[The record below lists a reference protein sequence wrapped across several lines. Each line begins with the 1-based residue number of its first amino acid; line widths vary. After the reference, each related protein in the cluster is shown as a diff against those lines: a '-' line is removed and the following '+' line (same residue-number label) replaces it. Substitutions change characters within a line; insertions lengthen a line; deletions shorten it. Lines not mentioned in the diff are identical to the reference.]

1 MSNSLG
7 KKILSC
13 AGLLVLSTVQADVIY
28 PTPEKLPPDV
38 AEEAISCAELD
49 QEIVS
54 VRSLTYPSRPGI
66 NEDPINGIGFW
77 VGSMFSGGARAAYG
91 VLGYTGYMDH
101 EERARIHS
109 VEQQIEVLRRRK
121 AHQHCFEGDYYTRGR

>member
-1 MSNSLG
+1 MSNRLG
-7 KKILSC
+7 RKILGC
-13 AGLLVLSTVQADVIY
+13 AGLLVLSTVRADIIY

-38 AEEAISCAELD
+38 AEATASCEDLD
-49 QEIVS
+49 REIVS
-54 VRSLTYPSRPGI
+54 VLPLTYPSRPGI

-91 VLGYTGYMDH
+91 LLGYTGYRDH
-101 EERARIHS
+101 EDRMRMQS